1 MAMSKKVKTILIVGG
16 ICFVLILASIIVL
29 ALVINNMGR
38 ADVAENSVLV
48 LDVSGT
54 LPDYMPEN
62 PVAELI
68 GISQQ
73 QSFSS
78 LLMQMR
84 KAKYDSRIG
93 AVLLNIKSPQIG
105 WGKADEFR
113 SAVKDITDNGKP
125 VYAYVEFG
133 LNKDYYIAVAADKIY
148 VPPAGSIYANGLFA
162 NAAFYKGSLENLG
175 VEIDVLKIGKYKN
188 APDKYTRKKMS
199 EGQREVINSI
209 LDDYFDRFVKA
220 IANGRRKSIEDIKSL
235 IDKAPYDGDEA
246 KELGLT
252 DGALYRDQVYEE
264 IKKQLG
270 YKKDDNLRIV
280 KGHEYKKV
288 KPASLELDQGEKI
301 AIIYASGMINVGSSQ
316 KIPFGGET
324 LGSDTI
330 VSAINEASENNSI
343 KAIVMRIDSPGG
355 SVLASDLMW
364 NAIEKAKAK
373 KPIVVSMSDVAASG
387 GYYIA
392 CNANKIVAESSSLT
406 GSIGVFMGKPVM
418 KGFYD
423 WIGRTNEYVTRGK
436 NAAIFRETEKWTK
449 DERAKI
455 QIQINK
461 IYYTDFLPKVAKGR
475 GMDVE
480 KVNALGQGRVW
491 TGKQAKENGLID
503 EIGGLEKAIETAKIL
518 AKLPSDKD
526 VKRVVYP
533 TPRSFFDTYFSWQVN
548 TLSQSKQKELVKA
561 LPENMRRALRYA
573 YMFDQMKKGDAM
585 MLMPFELEIE

>member
-1 MAMSKKVKTILIVGG
+1 MAMSRKVKTILIVGG
-16 ICFVLILASIIVL
+16 ICFVLILSSIIVL
-29 ALVINNMGR
+29 ALVINNMGK
-38 ADVAENSVLV
+38 AYVAENSVLV

-54 LPDYMPEN
+54 LPDYVTEN

-84 KAKYDSRIG
+84 KARHDSRIG
-93 AVLLNIKSPQIG
+93 AVLLNIKSPQVG
-105 WGKADEFR
+105 WGKADELR
-113 SAVKDITDNGKP
+113 ASVKHLRDSGKP
-125 VYAYVEFG
+125 VYAYMELG
-133 LNKDYYIAVAADKIY
+133 MNKDYYIAVAADKIY
-148 VPPAGSIYANGLFA
+148 VPPAGSIYANGFAA
-162 NAAFYKGSLENLG
+162 NAVFYKGSLENLG
-175 VEIDVLKIGKYKN
+175 IEADVIKIGKYKN

-220 IANGRRKSIEDIKSL
+220 IANGRRKSKEDIKSL
-235 IDKAPYDGDEA
+235 IDKAPYHGDEA

-252 DGALYRDQVYEE
+252 DGALYKDQVYEE

-288 KPASLELDQGEKI
+288 KPTSLKLDRGEKI
-301 AIIYASGMINVGSSQ
+301 AVIYASGMINVGNSQ

-330 VSAINEASENNSI
+330 ISAVNEASESNSI

-355 SVLASDLMW
+355 SALASDLMW
-364 NAIEKAKAK
+364 NAVEKAKAK

-423 WIGRTNEYVTRGK
+423 WVGRTNEYVTRGK

-449 DERAKI
+449 DERAKM
-455 QIQINK
+455 QIQTNK

-480 KVNALGQGRVW
+480 KVNLLGQGRVW

-518 AKLPSDKD
+518 AKLPRDKD

-533 TPRSFFDTYFSWQVN
+533 KPRSFFDTYFGWQVN
-548 TLSQSKQKELVKA
+548 TLSQGKQKELFKA
-561 LPENMRRALRYA
+561 LPESMRRALRYA
-573 YMFDQMKKGDAM
+573 YIFDQMKKGDAM

>member
-1 MAMSKKVKTILIVGG
+1 MSKKVKTILIVGG
-16 ICFVLILASIIVL
+16 ICFALILASIIVL
-29 ALVINNMGR
+29 ALVVNNMGR

-54 LPDYMPEN
+54 LPDYVPEN

-68 GISQQ
+68 GISKQ
-73 QSFSS
+73 QSFSN

-84 KAKYDSRIG
+84 KARYDSRIG

-105 WGKADEFR
+105 LGKADEFR
-113 SAVKDITDNGKP
+113 SAVKDVIDSGKP

-133 LNKDYYIAVAADKIY
+133 MSKDYYIAVAADKIY
-148 VPPAGSIYANGLFA
+148 VPPAGSIYANGFAA
-162 NAAFYKGSLENLG
+162 NAVFYKGSLENLG
-175 VEIDVLKIGKYKN
+175 IGADVLKIGKYKN
-188 APDKYTRKKMS
+188 APDQYTRKKMS
-199 EGQREVINSI
+199 EGQREVISSI
-209 LDDYFDRFVKA
+209 LDDHFDRFVKA
-220 IANGRRKSIEDIKSL
+220 IANGRRKSIEDAKSL
-235 IDKAPYDGDEA
+235 IDKAPYNGDEA

-252 DGALYRDQVYEE
+252 DGALYKDQVYEE

-280 KGHEYKKV
+280 KGNEYEKV
-288 KPASLELDQGEKI
+288 KPSSLGLNRGENI
-301 AIIYASGMINVGSSQ
+301 AVIYASGTINTGSSQ
-316 KIPFGGET
+316 KIPFRGEI

-330 VSAINEASENNSI
+330 IGAINEASENNSI
-343 KAIVMRIDSPGG
+343 RAIVLRIDSPGG
-355 SVLASDLMW
+355 SALASDLMW

-406 GSIGVFMGKPVM
+406 GSIGVFMGKPVV

-455 QIQINK
+455 QIQVNK

-475 GMDVE
+475 DMDVE
-480 KVNALGQGRVW
+480 KVNSLGQGRVW

-526 VKRVVYP
+526 VKRVIYP
-533 TPRSFFDTYFSWQVN
+533 KPRSFFDTYFGWQVN
-548 TLSQSKQKELVKA
+548 TLSQVKQKELVKA
-561 LPENMRRALRYA
+561 LPESMRRALRHA